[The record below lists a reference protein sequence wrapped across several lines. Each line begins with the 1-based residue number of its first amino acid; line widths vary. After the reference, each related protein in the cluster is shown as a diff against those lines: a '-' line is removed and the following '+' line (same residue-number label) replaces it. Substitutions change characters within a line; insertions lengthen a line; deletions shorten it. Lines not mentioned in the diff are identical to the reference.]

1 VVADPA
7 VMQSFGGFGGAANLR
22 IGFLYAPLE
31 RLMALTSQQYV
42 SQVQLRA
49 DEPGRVEEVRVAVQA
64 LLEERHGVR
73 DVQTL
78 SLARILDRVN
88 EALAVITGFL
98 AALAGISL
106 LVGGI
111 GIMNIMLAVVAER
124 TREIGI
130 IRALGATRQA
140 VVIQFLAEAVL
151 ISLLGGLVGLGVA
164 LAAAAG
170 IESALDVPASVSPGI
185 VALALGVSTVV
196 GMVFGVLPAWRAARL
211 DPIRALRHD

>member
-1 VVADPA
+1 V
-7 VMQSFGGFGGAANLR
+7 
-22 IGFLYAPLE
+22 
-31 RLMALTSQQYV
+31 RL
-42 SQVQLRA
+42 
-49 DEPGRVEEVRVAVQA
+49 AVQA
-64 LLEERHGVR
+64 LLEGRHGVK

-130 IRALGATRQA
+130 IRALGATRRA
-140 VVIQFLAEAVL
+140 VVVQFLAEAVL
-151 ISLLGGLVGLGVA
+151 ISVLGGLVGLGVA
-164 LAAAAG
+164 LLAATG
-170 IESALDVPASVSPGI
+170 IETALDVPATVSPGI

-196 GMVFGVLPAWRAARL
+196 GVAFGVLPAWRAARL